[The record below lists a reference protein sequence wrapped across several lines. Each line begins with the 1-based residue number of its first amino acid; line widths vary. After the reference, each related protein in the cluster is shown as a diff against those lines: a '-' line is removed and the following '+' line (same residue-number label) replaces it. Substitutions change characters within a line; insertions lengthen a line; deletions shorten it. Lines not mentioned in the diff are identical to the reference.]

1 MYYAYATITSNNRFL
16 LMLREFKNDQL
27 LLKKRDPQRISM
39 WRI

>member
-1 MYYAYATITSNNRFL
+1 MYYAYATITANNRFL